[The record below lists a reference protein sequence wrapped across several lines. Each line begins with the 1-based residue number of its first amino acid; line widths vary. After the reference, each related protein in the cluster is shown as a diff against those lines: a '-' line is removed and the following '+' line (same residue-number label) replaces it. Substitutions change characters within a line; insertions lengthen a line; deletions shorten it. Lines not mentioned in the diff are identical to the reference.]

1 MSLQPNAY
9 PILEHDPTRRA
20 LLEPQ
25 ELVPRLDLPK
35 RCVLSFFGDRVRR
48 LAEQGRARQ
57 VCEKRSEMGT
67 HPVYVISHQGEELVL
82 MQPGISA
89 PFAAAFLEEL
99 IARGCEKFIV
109 CGGAGV
115 LDRQIVCGHL
125 LVPDSALRDEGT
137 SYHYL
142 PPSREV
148 AANPQAVAAIESV
161 LAEHDLPYLRVK
173 TWTTDAFYRETPARI
188 AARRA
193 EGCLCVEME
202 AAALFAVA
210 QFRGVL
216 LGQLLYGG
224 DDVSGSAWDSREW
237 YRRHD
242 LREQMIW
249 LAAEACLRL

>member
-1 MSLQPNAY
+1 MSLQSNLY

-25 ELVPRLDLPK
+25 ELVPRIDLPE
-35 RCVLSFFGDRVRR
+35 RCVLCFFGDQVRR
-48 LAEQGRARQ
+48 LAEAGQARQ
-57 VCEKRSEMGT
+57 VCEQRSEMGP
-67 HPVYVISHQGEELVL
+67 HPVYVISHQGEQITL
-82 MQPGISA
+82 MQPGMSA
-89 PFAAAFLEEL
+89 PFAAALLEEL
-99 IARGCEKFIV
+99 IARGCSKFIV

-115 LDRQIVCGHL
+115 LDQQIVCGHL

-137 SYHYL
+137 SYHYV

-148 AANPQAVAAIESV
+148 AANPLAVAAIESV
-161 LAEHDLPYLRVK
+161 LTEQDLPYLRVK
-173 TWTTDAFYRETPARI
+173 TWTTDAFYRETLARI

-210 QFRGVL
+210 QFRGVP

-224 DDVSGSAWDSREW
+224 DDVSGKVWDSRGW
-237 YRRHD
+237 QHRHD
-242 LREQMIW
+242 VREQMIW

>member
-1 MSLQPNAY
+1 MSLQPNPY

-20 LLEPQ
+20 LMEPQ
-25 ELVPRLDLPK
+25 ELVPRMDLPE
-35 RCVLSFFGDRVRR
+35 RCVLCFFGDQVRR
-48 LAEQGRARQ
+48 LAEEGHARQ
-57 VCEKRSEMGT
+57 VCEQRSEMGS
-67 HPVYVISHQGEELVL
+67 HPVYVFSYQGEELAL

-89 PFAAAFLEEL
+89 PFAAALLEEL
-99 IARGCEKFIV
+99 IARGCSKFIV

-148 AANPQAVAAIESV
+148 AANPLAVAAIESV
-161 LAEHDLPYLRVK
+161 LAEHELPYLRVK
-173 TWTTDAFYRETPARI
+173 TWTTDAFYRETTARI

-193 EGCLCVEME
+193 EGCLCVEMK

-210 QFRGVL
+210 QFRGVP

-224 DDVSGSAWDSREW
+224 DDVSGEVWDSRKW
-237 YRRHD
+237 QHRHNV
-242 LREQMIW
+242 REQMIW
-249 LAAEACLRL
+249 LSAKACLRL